1 MEGGIISKQINAD
14 INWKAKS
21 HFQSFDMY
29 IYNQNDKWMIQMCQ
43 YAGTKL
49 PRTTKTLT
57 SFSSFWH
64 RNETCVAG
72 RLGEVKTQHW
82 KCYIFLPMGN
92 KICAL
97 TIRNLQIFLIL
108 RQSYWA
114 TVAVSISGLCCFHL
128 STGFLSCL
136 LSTRTLTAYLSVR
149 GAIIFNHVLVLVG
162 LVGFCVG
169 FFWWQSK
176 KYVPAVQPCRPPCKV
191 PRQPGVPCCVLQINK
206 GKRGSQDCDTE
217 VKWTRGHNRIA
228 KKNYTQEVYESSETA
243 LWIKRWRKG
252 SGVERERKRDVV
264 SWSHLEMLSYF

>member
-1 MEGGIISKQINAD
+1 MNSITFFNRLTALKQSSVFFSKWLVLIWQQQKNRTHLKASGKDPMEGGIISKQINAD

-108 RQSYWA
+108 RKSYWA

-169 FFWWQSK
+169 FFL
-176 KYVPAVQPCRPPCKV
+176 VA
-191 PRQPGVPCCVLQINK
+191 
-206 GKRGSQDCDTE
+206 E
-217 VKWTRGHNRIA
+217 
-228 KKNYTQEVYESSETA
+228 
-243 LWIKRWRKG
+243 
-252 SGVERERKRDVV
+252 
-264 SWSHLEMLSYF
+264 